1 MQNSIYNVDL
11 ELKNME
17 HLTKEKIDIA
27 TPWQTYMKSHL
38 LDIET
43 KAKAG
48 IKARTET
55 DTESQLTKMMADLK
69 TKEADL
75 RKKETGKDK
84 VNLDHKAKENII
96 KSKEADLKAKR
107 AVYNTN
113 NAGLR
118 KKNDEIDV
126 MVKNIANE
134 KHATGKAA
142 LQQQLEAFE
151 ATRAKLEIERKTA
164 ETAKELADSARA
176 QARDDKLEK
185 QKIVSLKQREVKK
198 VAAFKKAGAAVKIP
212 PPV

>member
-1 MQNSIYNVDL
+1 LIIKQKLLLTD
-11 ELKNME
+11 
-17 HLTKEKIDIA
+17 LTKR
-27 TPWQTYMKSHL
+27 SRL
-38 LDIET
+38 L
-43 KAKAG
+43 
-48 IKARTET
+48 R
-55 DTESQLTKMMADLK
+55 Q
-69 TKEADL
+69 
-75 RKKETGKDK
+75 
-84 VNLDHKAKENII
+84 ENII

-185 QKIVSLKQREVKK
+185 QKIVSLKQRERWSLRSVWLRDIIKFLEEDQKK

>member
-84 VNLDHKAKENII
+84 VNLDHKAKVTSDRFDKEI
-96 KSKEADLKAKR
+96 KASEA
-107 AVYNTN
+107 
-113 NAGLR
+113 G
-118 KKNDEIDV
+118 EHHQ
-126 MVKNIANE
+126 VK
-134 KHATGKAA
+134 GGGS
-142 LQQQLEAFE
+142 Q
-151 ATRAKLEIERKTA
+151 
-164 ETAKELADSARA
+164 
-176 QARDDKLEK
+176 
-185 QKIVSLKQREVKK
+185 
-198 VAAFKKAGAAVKIP
+198 G
-212 PPV
+212 

>member
-1 MQNSIYNVDL
+1 
-11 ELKNME
+11 
-17 HLTKEKIDIA
+17 LTKR
-27 TPWQTYMKSHL
+27 SRL
-38 LDIET
+38 L
-43 KAKAG
+43 
-48 IKARTET
+48 R
-55 DTESQLTKMMADLK
+55 Q
-69 TKEADL
+69 
-75 RKKETGKDK
+75 
-84 VNLDHKAKENII
+84 ENII

-185 QKIVSLKQREVKK
+185 QKIVSLKQREV
-198 VAAFKKAGAAVKIP
+198 VIEIGVVERYHQVFGRRP
-212 PPV
+212 EEGRSFQESWCCRQDSPTRLRSRHYSEFW